1 MPTLNERQT
10 RKATKAALG
19 ATGSVAN
26 ERAYDKSIVAS
37 LTNINVKTKPQIVA
51 LTAEATANATDL
63 ATAQALA
70 NSLKT
75 KYNALLAALKA

>member
-1 MPTLNERQT
+1 MANELRT
-10 RKATKAALG
+10 RKAMLAALG
-19 ATGSVAN
+19 ATGKTNN
-26 ERAYDKSIVAS
+26 EDSFDKALTTALAAS
-37 LTNINVKTKPQIVA
+37 TTKTKPAVVA

>member
-1 MPTLNERQT
+1 MPTNNETT
-10 RKATKAALG
+10 RRRAILSALG
-19 ATGSVAN
+19 GTGATNN
-26 ERAYDKSIVAS
+26 EATFTKSLIAAQQAQ
-37 LTNINVKTKPQIVA
+37 TVKTKPQIVA
-51 LTAEATANATDL
+51 LTTEATANATDL